1 MINCKCGRIIPDDAV
16 CFCDYK
22 EETIK
27 TIVYKHTI
35 SSEIFTQE
43 DVSSFRSGEAKQGIQ
58 DFNYYRFLWQL
69 LHTYKYESEEKTK
82 IWFEAWKAK
91 ISCGSC
97 KAHLEELLKAL
108 PTDYSSKEGF
118 FKWTVEIHNMVNK
131 KLEKPIVSVEE
142 ALLIWENS

>member
-1 MINCKCGRIIPDDAV
+1 MPICKCGRNIPDGAM
-16 CFCDYK
+16 CFCDSGIKIVIYAHIPEVFTK
-22 EETIK
+22 EDITN
-27 TIVYKHTI
+27 
-35 SSEIFTQE
+35 
-43 DVSSFRSGEAKQGIQ
+43 FRNEEAKQGIQ

-69 LHTYKYESEEKTK
+69 LHTYQYQSEEEAK
-82 IWFEAWKAK
+82 IWFESWKGK